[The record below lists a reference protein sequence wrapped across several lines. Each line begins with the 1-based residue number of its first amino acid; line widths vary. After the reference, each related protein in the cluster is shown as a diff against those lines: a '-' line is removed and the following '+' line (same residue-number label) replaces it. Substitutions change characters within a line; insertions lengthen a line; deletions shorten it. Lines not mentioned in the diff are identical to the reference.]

1 MKILIISDLFPPDV
15 IGGYELRCEE
25 ACKWLHKKGYQIEV
39 LTTRST
45 SNIEDHPYP
54 VHRLL
59 YNYALGKT
67 PSTWHYFKRLRL
79 AIEDNL
85 VFKKTLSRVKPDL
98 IYIWNLTG
106 ISRTLI
112 PLIFS
117 SKTRK
122 LVDVSSIWLLKVY
135 TQHGPVF
142 RPLENRHQLEFF
154 NLFGALGRFLLPIIS
169 LNTIQ
174 PKYFLDFSKVSGYF
188 TSDWNKRFQSET
200 IKPCEDFQV
209 IHTGI
214 DIKKFPFREK
224 DFDGSKISL
233 LYIGRIQGAK
243 GFLLL
248 LNQLEYFVNHC
259 SLPVTLSVIGRFDS
273 QTKEDEIKDQIEKL
287 GLKDFILFI
296 GQIDRM
302 KLSQYYHQA
311 DFTIFPSI
319 TTEAF
324 SRIPLESMAC
334 GTPCLSTDNPGSK
347 ELFERDAP
355 LIYLDRSAE
364 GLLKSLEP
372 FLTNKTRYKEIS
384 EAGWKF
390 VEEAFT
396 FDHFM
401 QNVQKKFLQ

>member
-1 MKILIISDLFPPDV
+1 MKILIICDLFPPDV
-15 IGGYELRCEE
+15 VGGYELRCEE
-25 ACKWLHKKGYQIEV
+25 ACSWLHNNGYQVEV
-39 LTTRST
+39 LTTKS
-45 SNIEDHPYP
+45 SFEDQKHPFP

-59 YNYALGKT
+59 TKYALGKT
-67 PSTWHYFKRLRL
+67 PTSWSFPRRVLMAIKDNLIFKRALGQ
-79 AIEDNL
+79 
-85 VFKKTLSRVKPDL
+85 TKPDL

-106 ISRTLI
+106 ISRTLV
-112 PLIFS
+112 PYIFS
-117 SKTRK
+117 TRIDK
-122 LVDVSSIWLLKVY
+122 LVDVSSSWLSKIF
-135 TQHGPVF
+135 TQHGPVY
-142 RPLENRHQLEFF
+142 RVLESKSQKIF
-154 NLFGALGRFLLPIIS
+154 AKFLISILQKLIPIIS
-169 LNTIQ
+169 LYTI
-174 PKYFLDFSKVSGYF
+174 KDKFDIDFSPVSGYF
-188 TSDWNKRFQSET
+188 TSEWNKHAHRES
-200 IKPCEDFQV
+200 IKPCENFQV

-214 DIKKFPFREK
+214 NLNEFPYRLKEFG
-224 DFDGSKISL
+224 GSKVNL
-233 LYIGRIQGAK
+233 LYIGRIQEAK

-248 LNQLEYFVNHC
+248 LDQLEYFVNHC
-259 SLPVTLSVIGRFDS
+259 SLPVTLSVIGKFDS
-273 QTKEDEIKDQIEKL
+273 KTKEDEIKDQIEKL

-384 EAGWKF
+384 QAGWKF